1 MNNINDKRI
10 LVIGAGPAG
19 LAAAYELT
27 RRGYLPYILE
37 KSASVGGI
45 ARTEYYQSCGFDI
58 GGHRFFSHNARINKL
73 WHDIL
78 AEDFCKVQRLSR
90 IYYNGRFYNYPLQF
104 RNAVSN
110 LGFIE
115 SLRILSSYLRAQFQP
130 KSEEINFE
138 QWVTH
143 RFGRR
148 LYETFFKKFTEKV
161 WGVPCDQI
169 RSDWAFQR
177 IKGLSLTSAISN
189 ALLGGGK
196 IKSLIDEF
204 HYPVQGPGMMW
215 QGFKDRIEAGGG
227 RFLFN
232 TEVTGLIAEN
242 NQIVRVVCRRGAT
255 RLELPATNIISS
267 MAIGTLTANILPAAP
282 KQVTAAS
289 QALSYRNLIMVGLI
303 ISRENL
309 FPDQWLYIHDP
320 KVTVGRIQNFKN
332 WSPAMVPLVGI
343 TTLGME
349 FFCSP
354 DDRLWK
360 LPDDDLV
367 TLATNDLERLGLAA
381 KDDIKDAF
389 VVRQTNAYPIY
400 DHTYQIKL
408 QTLRRYLE
416 KLKNLQTIGRNGMH
430 RYNNMDHSMLTG
442 MQAVQNLEEK
452 THDIWRV
459 NEAQTYLED
468 RKKEAIQDHRQQ
480 KLVKLTFARIDK
492 TAFALAIGIV
502 TSVITLWVT
511 LWPIV
516 TNADSLIPYLR
527 LLSNYFIGYSVSL
540 GGACLAFLYSF
551 LWGFGIGWLF
561 AFLRNFLIVLYL
573 YKCRLKS
580 ELLSLKDF
588 VDHV

>member
-1 MNNINDKRI
+1 
-10 LVIGAGPAG
+10 
-19 LAAAYELT
+19 
-27 RRGYLPYILE
+27 
-37 KSASVGGI
+37 
-45 ARTEYYQSCGFDI
+45 
-58 GGHRFFSHNARINKL
+58 
-73 WHDIL
+73 
-78 AEDFCKVQRLSR
+78 
-90 IYYNGRFYNYPLQF
+90 
-104 RNAVSN
+104 
-110 LGFIE
+110 
-115 SLRILSSYLRAQFQP
+115 
-130 KSEEINFE
+130 
-138 QWVTH
+138 
-143 RFGRR
+143 
-148 LYETFFKKFTEKV
+148 
-161 WGVPCDQI
+161 
-169 RSDWAFQR
+169 
-177 IKGLSLTSAISN
+177 
-189 ALLGGGK
+189 
-196 IKSLIDEF
+196 
-204 HYPVQGPGMMW
+204 
-215 QGFKDRIEAGGG
+215 
-227 RFLFN
+227 
-232 TEVTGLIAEN
+232 
-242 NQIVRVVCRRGAT
+242 
-255 RLELPATNIISS
+255 
-267 MAIGTLTANILPAAP
+267 
-282 KQVTAAS
+282 
-289 QALSYRNLIMVGLI
+289 
-303 ISRENL
+303 
-309 FPDQWLYIHDP
+309 
-320 KVTVGRIQNFKN
+320 
-332 WSPAMVPLVGI
+332 MVPLVGI